1 VIPTPPLARLRAA
14 GTGSVLVRAIR
25 HAAATIVPASPAPA
39 PSRRFDAETGWL
51 STLAATTQIAGGLA
65 GVTAAVQRGW
75 SGSSFRRRY
84 DEVAGLIR
92 ALPRAD
98 RVRAAGVWAAAAAL
112 TDGVLTPLD
121 PRPASLSRWAL
132 WAGVLV
138 VGSTAAIFAEPVAVA
153 WTAWRTRRWR

>member
-1 VIPTPPLARLRAA
+1 MPTPPLARLRAA

-25 HAAATIVPASPAPA
+25 RAAATIAPASPAPA
-39 PSRRFDAETGWL
+39 PSQTFDAETEWL
-51 STLAATTQIAGGLA
+51 STLAARTRIASGLA
-65 GVTAAVQRGW
+65 GATAAVQRGW

-84 DEVAGLIR
+84 DEIAVLIR

-98 RVRAAGVWAAAAAL
+98 RVRAVGVWAVAAAL
-112 TDGVLTPLD
+112 TDGMLTPLD
-121 PRPASLSRWAL
+121 PRPASFSRWAL

-138 VGSTAAIFAEPVAVA
+138 LGSTAAIFAEPVAAA